1 MSNASPQK
9 PQKPSGKQV
18 TCNVFLLS
26 GESIEIT
33 LDKNDIGRAL
43 FDKVCEHQDLIEK
56 DYFGF
61 TYTDDRGPS
70 HLKYWLNLDKKIS
83 KQKKKG
89 AWVFEFALKFYPPDP
104 THLRESFT
112 RWLVVLQ
119 VRRDL
124 LSGRIPC
131 TFTTYALLGS
141 YNVQAIIGEYDP
153 SEHGHSFDHIK
164 DMAFAPNQTPEL
176 LEKIAEL
183 HKHHKGLTPDE
194 AEKCFLDNAKKL
206 AMYGVDMH
214 KAKDADNNA
223 VMLGVCCSGL
233 LIYRDKLRI
242 NRFVWPK
249 ILKLSYKRNHFYIKI
264 RPGELERNEASIM
277 FKLDNHRLA
286 KRLWKTCVEHHAFFR
301 LREAEKP
308 ANNVSFPRFGSK
320 FRYSGRTLYQTRQ
333 TAALLDRPPPFFER
347 SMPGRNSMA
356 DEANRSRSMD
366 ELGSRYNRDPY
377 NDSAYDPNRSMEYD
391 PNRSRDENDR
401 RDMKGVPPAYATT
414 GRDGKDSRFAG
425 DEDTLQR
432 RPYDSDTADRH
443 DKLPGQG
450 DATLERERGR
460 GQGLDDS
467 MGLTPGQ
474 DADPYAGET
483 DKERRKREKEDEKRR
498 KKEAEEE
505 KKRKKGKKGKDDLN
519 TSEDRL
525 DNMGVDDATARA
537 LGRDPGSMGLD
548 GDTLH
553 LGGTHPGGE
562 STDHEEGKGLGR
574 GHDHPDALRD
584 QQDAFEFNLTNP
596 SDSAQFSTSTLKLQV
611 KVEPRECDDEADA
624 SHLST
629 ATPNFTTQHYVGNL
643 IGANAGYPYGIG
655 LGVGKGDMTGVVGD
669 ESSVDNKQ
677 QFLPLTQPIRETK
690 DSLKSGYSDNMMPFF
705 HPAATSTVGRGKV
718 PPPVPPKGS
727 HGLDDSFN
735 PPTVATEKVKYNP
748 NFSDVPMSSRNIPL
762 VKTETRTVTYERG
775 DRSEDDWDPGLLVSA
790 QSHTSKLQTIET
802 TTYKTERDGVEETR
816 VVQKVV
822 MSGEDEDDFDFDS
835 ALAEAIRS
843 ATELNPDMSVERI
856 ECVQQIEDVKNGN

>member
-1 MSNASPQK
+1 MSSASPQK
-9 PQKPSGKQV
+9 PSKPSGKQV
-18 TCNVFLLS
+18 TCNVYLLD
-26 GESIEIT
+26 GESIEIS

-131 TFTTYALLGS
+131 TPTTYALLGS

-153 SEHGHSFDHIK
+153 SEHGHSYDHIK

-233 LIYRDKLRI
+233 LIFRDKLRI

-264 RPGELERNEASIM
+264 RPGELERNETSIM

-347 SMPGRNSMA
+347 NVPGRNSMA
-356 DEANRSRSMD
+356 DTANRSRSMD
-366 ELGSRYNRDPY
+366 ELGNRYNRDPY

-401 RDMKGVPPAYATT
+401 RDLKGVPTAYAHADRD
-414 GRDGKDSRFAG
+414 GRDGMSAG

-432 RPYDSDTADRH
+432 RPYDSDTADRR

-450 DATLERERGR
+450 EATLERERGR
-460 GQGLDDS
+460 GQGQGLDDS
-467 MGLTPGQ
+467 MGLTAGQ
-474 DADPYAGET
+474 EYDPYAGET
-483 DKERRKREKEDEKRR
+483 DKERRKREKEEEKRR

-505 KKRKKGKKGKDDLN
+505 KKRKKGRKGKDDLD

-548 GDTLH
+548 GD
-553 LGGTHPGGE
+553 GQ
-562 STDHEEGKGLGR
+562 GLGR
-574 GHDHPDALRD
+574 DNRGLGSEDQPDALRD
-584 QQDAFEFNLTNP
+584 KQ
-596 SDSAQFSTSTLKLQV
+596 
-611 KVEPRECDDEADA
+611 
-624 SHLST
+624 
-629 ATPNFTTQHYVGNL
+629 GNL
-643 IGANAGYPYGIG
+643 LGANAGYPYGIG

-669 ESSVDNKQ
+669 ESQIDNKQ
-677 QFLPLTQPIRETK
+677 QFIPLTKPVQANK

-748 NFSDVPMSSRNIPL
+748 NFSDVPTSSRNIPL

-775 DRSEDDWDPGLLVSA
+775 DRSEDDWDTGLLVSA
-790 QSHTSKLQTIET
+790 QSHSSKLQTIET
-802 TTYKTERDGVEETR
+802 TTYKTERDGVEETH

-822 MSGEDEDDFDFDS
+822 VSGDDEDDFDFDS
-835 ALAEAIRS
+835 ALADAIRS
-843 ATELNPDMSVERI
+843 VTEFNPDMSVERI
-856 ECVQQIEDVKNGN
+856 ECVQQIEDVKNGK